1 MLIMD
6 IFAVILAAG
15 LGTRMKSKYSKV
27 LFELA
32 GEPMISHV
40 IRAVRGIGPSKIIVV
55 VGHSKELVIESI
67 KKYHGDFSGFE
78 FVTQNEQKG
87 TGHAVMQAREALA
100 GCGGA
105 SFVLCGDTPLLTPRL
120 LENLLESYKKGDNAA
135 AVLTTIIAKP
145 QGYGRIVRS
154 AAGNVAAIVEE
165 RDAGMEIKKI
175 DEINTGVYV
184 FSTPKLLEALDKL
197 DNNND
202 QKEYYL
208 TDTVSILNSAAS
220 SVAACFED
228 DSSLTAGINNRYELA
243 AAGRALCMRINKT
256 HMINGVTI
264 TAPDNTYIDAGVEIE
279 TDVTIHPGTYIHG
292 RTKISSGSIIGPQ
305 TYLSDSTV
313 LDNAKVFYSV
323 VENSE
328 VGRGAV
334 VGPYSHLR
342 PGTKLCDNV
351 HIGNFVEVKKSA
363 IGEGSK
369 ANHLAYIGDAEIGS
383 ECNIGAGAITCN
395 YDGVN
400 KNKTVIGN
408 GAFIGSNSS
417 LVAPVIIGEG
427 ALVAAGSVV
436 NKNVAP
442 GSLAIARSVLVIK
455 EGYMKKRTVK
465 KEDKNQKTTGA

>member
-1 MLIMD
+1 MD

-27 LFELA
+27 VFDVA

-40 IRAVRGIGPSKIIVV
+40 IRAVRGVSPSKIVVV

-67 KKYHGDFSGFE
+67 KKYHGDYPGFE
-78 FVTQNEQKG
+78 FVTQSEQKG
-87 TGHAVMQAREALA
+87 TGHAVMQAREVLA
-100 GCGGA
+100 GRGGI
-105 SFVLCGDTPLLTPRL
+105 SFVLCGDTPLLTKQP
-120 LENLLESYKKGDNAA
+120 LENLVEIYKKSGAAA
-135 AVLTTIIAKP
+135 AVLTTKVAEPK
-145 QGYGRIVRS
+145 GYGRIVRNQ
-154 AAGNVAAIVEE
+154 AGGIAAIVEE
-165 RDAGMEIKKI
+165 RDASGEIKKI

-184 FSTPKLLEALDKL
+184 FSTQKLLDALDKL

-208 TDTVSILNSAAS
+208 TDTISIFNSSAL
-220 SVAACFED
+220 SVAACFER

-243 AAGRALCMRINKT
+243 AAGRAMRLRINKN

-264 TAPDNTYIDAGVEIE
+264 IDPDNTYIDAGVEIE
-279 TDVTIHPGTYIHG
+279 NDVTIHPGTYIHG
-292 RTKISSGSIIGPQ
+292 RSKISSGAIVGPASYII
-305 TYLSDSTV
+305 DSAV

-328 VGRGAV
+328 VGRGAI

-342 PGTKLCDNV
+342 PGAKLCDKV
-351 HIGNFVEVKKSA
+351 HIGNFVEVKKSF

-383 ECNIGAGAITCN
+383 GCNIGAGTITCN

-400 KNKTVIGN
+400 KNKTIIEN

-417 LVAPVIIGEG
+417 LVAPVTIGEG

-442 GSLAIARSVLVIK
+442 GALAIARSVLVIK
-455 EGYMKKRTVK
+455 EGYMKKRPVK
-465 KEDKNQKTTGA
+465 KEEKNQETTGA

>member
-1 MLIMD
+1 MIMD
-6 IFAVILAAG
+6 IFALILAAG

-27 LFELA
+27 LFDVA

-40 IRAVRGIGPSKIIVV
+40 IRAVRRMNPSKIIVV

-78 FVTQNEQKG
+78 FVVQSEQKG
-87 TGHAVMQAREALA
+87 TGHAVMQARAALTGGA
-100 GCGGA
+100 GA

-120 LENLLESYKKGDNAA
+120 LENLLESYKKSGAA
-135 AVLTTIIAKP
+135 ASVLTTKVP
-145 QGYGRIVRS
+145 NPEGYGRIVRTAEGS
-154 AAGNVAAIVEE
+154 VAAIVEE
-165 RDAGMEIKKI
+165 RDAGAEIKKI

-197 DNNND
+197 DNNNE

-208 TDTVSILNSAAS
+208 TDTVSILNSSLS
-220 SVAACFED
+220 SVAACFEHD
-228 DSSLTAGINNRYELA
+228 FSLTAGINNRYELA
-243 AAGRALCMRINKT
+243 AAGRAMRCRINKT

-264 TAPDNTYIDAGVEIE
+264 FDPDNTFIDAGVEIE
-279 TDVTIHPGTYIHG
+279 NDVTIHPGTYIHG
-292 RTKISSGSIIGPQ
+292 RTKISSGAVIGPQ
-305 TYLSDSTV
+305 AYISDSII
-313 LDNAKVFYSV
+313 LENAKVFYSV
-323 VENSE
+323 VESSE
-328 VGRGAV
+328 IGRDSL

-342 PGTKLCDNV
+342 PGAKLCEKV
-351 HIGNFVEVKKSA
+351 CIGNYVEVKKSL

-383 ECNIGAGAITCN
+383 GCNIGAGAITCN

-417 LVAPVIIGEG
+417 LVAPVTIGQG

-436 NKNVAP
+436 NKNVAA
-442 GSLAIARSVLVIK
+442 GSLAIARSALVIK
-455 EGYMKKRTVK
+455 EGYMKKRPVK
-465 KEDKNQKTTGA
+465 KEDKN